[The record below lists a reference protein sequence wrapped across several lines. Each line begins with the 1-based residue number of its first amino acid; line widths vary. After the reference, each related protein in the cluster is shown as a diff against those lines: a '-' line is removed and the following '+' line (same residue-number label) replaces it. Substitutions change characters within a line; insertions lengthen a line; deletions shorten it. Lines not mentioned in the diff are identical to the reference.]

1 MLSVSKKKGKA
12 KHTQQQQQ
20 DLPPPPSSQSSSEGA
35 LGSQDE
41 SGGGTVA
48 ADVGGA
54 EQGNSGTVKILLNF
68 KRYVFDPNKR
78 MIQ

>member
-1 MLSVSKKKGKA
+1 MLSVNKKKGKA
-12 KHTQQQQQ
+12 KQTQQQPQ
-20 DLPPPPSSQSSSEGA
+20 DLQPPSSQSSSEGA
-35 LGSQDE
+35 VGSRDE
-41 SGGGTVA
+41 SAGGTVA
-48 ADVGGA
+48 AGVGGA